1 MEILELNNTLTEM
14 KILLDGLNI
23 RLGLAEESVTLKTD
37 KQKLY
42 NLKGLKKKKI
52 EEKWREHQ
60 RSVDKGMQS
69 NICSYFRIQIPKLGQ
84 DNKGRKIIGPSFLW
98 TYMQKPKWNTS

>member
-52 EEKWREHQ
+52 EEK
-60 RSVDKGMQS
+60 
-69 NICSYFRIQIPKLGQ
+69 
-84 DNKGRKIIGPSFLW
+84 
-98 TYMQKPKWNTS
+98 